1 MFASL
6 ERRPTTSKGVSACT
20 TRFQLLQSE
29 VWGAAFSLGCCSTT
43 VRRPGDT
50 FLAHNNC
57 RELAAAQLRGMPP
70 ACRGHLPCSV
80 KDGGL
85 NPPPC
90 CRRHAPAAGP
100 AGRGVAHPLALLLLV
115 VWLAAPALSQS
126 DAQLLINFKS
136 TFSNGESVLSNWID
150 ATDPCSG
157 SWTGVMC
164 DGGRPSHM

>member
-1 MFASL
+1 MLAPGKGIGASFSPAPCCPCRACCPCPGNSHCKPQTLASGLLMLRNLQGRVSARRPERLFASL
-6 ERRPTTSKGVSACT
+6 ERRPTASKGVSACT

-100 AGRGVAHPLALLLLV
+100 AGRAVGMT
-115 VWLAAPALSQS
+115 
-126 DAQLLINFKS
+126 N
-136 TFSNGESVLSNWID
+136 
-150 ATDPCSG
+150 
-157 SWTGVMC
+157 
-164 DGGRPSHM
+164 